1 MGMSE
6 VKRAKTTIVID
17 KDLWKEVKIRAIEMG
32 LDASRLIEMVLRRY
46 LEENKPVIG
55 ERK

>member
-1 MGMSE
+1 MDMSE
-6 VKRAKTTIVID
+6 VKRVKTTIVID
-17 KDLWKEVKIRAIEMG
+17 QDLWREAKIRAIELG
-32 LDASRLIEMVLRRY
+32 IDASRLIERALLKY